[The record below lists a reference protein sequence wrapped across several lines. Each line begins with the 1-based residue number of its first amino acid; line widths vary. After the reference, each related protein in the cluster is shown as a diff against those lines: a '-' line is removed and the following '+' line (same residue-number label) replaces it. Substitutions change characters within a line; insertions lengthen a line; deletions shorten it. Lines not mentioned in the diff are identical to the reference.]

1 MSTTNVVNRHDR
13 VFDRAAMESAG
24 RLAGEIEHGLQQHD
38 AGRRKQDSGSLRQ
51 GGDCA
56 DGRPGHGWGPMEV
69 FAVTIFMSLA
79 FAVLF
84 AVLFF
89 AERSQRQR
97 RSVEQMALLPLDTD
111 PGADAPRR

>member
-1 MSTTNVVNRHDR
+1 MCS
-13 VFDRAAMESAG
+13 VFC
-24 RLAGEIEHGLQQHD
+24 L
-38 AGRRKQDSGSLRQ
+38 RKQDSGSLKQGLDGGGERQ
-51 GGDCA
+51 GLCW
-56 DGRPGHGWGPMEV
+56 RHMEV

-97 RSVEQMALLPLDTD
+97 RSVEQMALLPLDIDPTTD
-111 PGADAPRR
+111 ATRR

>member
-1 MSTTNVVNRHDR
+1 
-13 VFDRAAMESAG
+13 
-24 RLAGEIEHGLQQHD
+24 
-38 AGRRKQDSGSLRQ
+38 
-51 GGDCA
+51 
-56 DGRPGHGWGPMEV
+56 MEV

-97 RSVEQMALLPLDTD
+97 RSLEQVSLLPLEDEL
-111 PGADAPRR
+111 ASHSNLNSKI

>member
-1 MSTTNVVNRHDR
+1 
-13 VFDRAAMESAG
+13 
-24 RLAGEIEHGLQQHD
+24 
-38 AGRRKQDSGSLRQ
+38 
-51 GGDCA
+51 
-56 DGRPGHGWGPMEV
+56 MEV

-97 RSVEQMALLPLDTD
+97 RSMEQISLLPLEGD
-111 PGADAPRR
+111 GVSHSNLNRKI